1 MLFRLQIVLTFVIAL
16 AAVAAAGYLTHQN
29 ALSEALEEDAARE
42 LRFATHAAVRE
53 RALDEASLRIKAEAI
68 AADPKLAKGIT
79 DAREDKESKDDKAY
93 ARHMD
98 AYQRLYVWKII
109 YDKRAENIKDENNL
123 ALAADMR
130 QPVFGDLIFVVD
142 REGVGV
148 AAFGKDLKKWFGT
161 DVAKEFPLLN
171 VAMSE
176 NRTISALWQWSYD
189 AKAKTR
195 PLYQVVIVP
204 VRPTSEDKPVGAL
217 VMGRRLNDGAAN
229 RVRSDLAG
237 KLKGVGATA
246 ELDRAESP
254 HIAFY
259 KGKTIQASSMDS
271 ATQDRLSPLLMGDP
285 KLFGEEG
292 GATVITDDKKMRYL
306 VSALPY
312 PKHLSDD
319 PAGVLAVTPL
329 EPTLKPLQSPGRTT
343 LAVAII
349 MLLLGVIAL
358 MAIIQ
363 MFLKPIADIEEGVLK
378 VISGNKEYE
387 FVPTKGHPIATGL
400 AQQLNN
406 MSAFLQGK
414 RLPDEED
421 QGGSWGDMGGGGGG
435 GSQGSGGGGAPRVQG
450 VSMADLMGQRPSNP
464 DGE

>member
-16 AAVAAAGYLTHQN
+16 AVVAAAGYFTHQG
-29 ALSEALEEDAARE
+29 ALSEALQEDAARE

-53 RALDEASLRIKAEAI
+53 RALDEATLRIKAESI
-68 AADPKLAKGIT
+68 ASDPKLSKALT
-79 DAREDKESKDDKAY
+79 EAYEDKESKDDKAY
-93 ARHMD
+93 ARHMGT
-98 AYQRLYVWKII
+98 YQRLLVWKIT

-123 ALAADMR
+123 SLAADMR
-130 QPVFGDLIFVVD
+130 QPLFGDLLFVVD

-148 AAFGKDLKKWFGT
+148 AAFGKDLKQWFGP
-161 DVAKEFPLLN
+161 DVAKNFPMLN

-176 NRTISALWQWSYD
+176 GRTISALWQWSYD
-189 AKAKTR
+189 PKAKTR

-204 VRPTSEDKPVGAL
+204 VRPTSEDKAVGAL
-217 VMGRRLNDGAAN
+217 VMGRLLNDGAAN
-229 RVRSDLAG
+229 RIRSDLAG
-237 KLKGVGATA
+237 KLKGLGAA
-246 ELDRAESP
+246 PELDRAESP
-254 HIAFY
+254 QIAFY
-259 KGKTIQASSMDS
+259 KGKSIQASSMDP
-271 ATQDRLSPLLMGDP
+271 ATQQRLSPLLFGDP

-292 GATVITDDKKMRYL
+292 GATEIVDDKKTRYL

-312 PKHLSDD
+312 PKQLSEE
-319 PAGVLAVTPL
+319 PAGVIAISPLA
-329 EPTLKPLQSPGRTT
+329 PTLKPLQSPGRTT
-343 LAVAII
+343 LAVAVI
-349 MLLLGVIAL
+349 MLLLGVIGL

-378 VISGNKEYE
+378 VIAGNKEYE

-435 GSQGSGGGGAPRVQG
+435 SQGGGPAPRVQG
-450 VSMADLMGQRPSNP
+450 VSMADLMGQRPANP